1 LTERKEII
9 DRTIVI
15 GTVKGDP
22 HYIGK
27 NLLAKKLIEA
37 DFKVIDLGIDVSADM
52 FINAVKD
59 SGADIV
65 GIFGFLIPNLEY
77 MGDIVEEL
85 DKAGLRSKVRILVW
99 GFTVTET
106 FAGQIGADAC
116 AKKAETGIEIC
127 KQWAQKPPSVVS
139 RALTLFE
146 GGDYGEFPPGK
157 YSPKRGD
164 VKVT

>member
-1 LTERKEII
+1 M
-9 DRTIVI
+9 DSTIVI

-27 NLLAKKLIEA
+27 NLLAKKLIE
-37 DFKVIDLGIDVSADM
+37 DEFKVVDLGIDVSADM
-52 FINAVKD
+52 FVNAVME
-59 SGADIV
+59 SEADIV

-77 MGDIVEEL
+77 MGDVIEEL

-99 GFTVTET
+99 GFTVTEK

-127 KQWAQKPPSVVS
+127 RRWAQKPPSVVS

-146 GGDYGEFPPGK
+146 GGDYGKFPPGK
-157 YSPKRGD
+157 YSPKRGGC
-164 VKVT
+164 